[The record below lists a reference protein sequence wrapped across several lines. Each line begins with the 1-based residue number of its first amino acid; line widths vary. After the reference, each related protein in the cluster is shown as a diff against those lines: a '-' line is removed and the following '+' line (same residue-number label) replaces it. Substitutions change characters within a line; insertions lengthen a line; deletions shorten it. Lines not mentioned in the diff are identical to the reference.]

1 MLASAPD
8 GAGRAQK
15 RLALLSADTVQYFVN
30 AYDVRGCCRL
40 VSRRSDTLAQG
51 NDGAAGTRDEPWATL
66 HRASAQLRWLRAV
79 NPAQLSGGGVHV
91 WVKSEPDAEVYSELS
106 YRS

>member
-1 MLASAPD
+1 MTCAAVLLLPP
-8 GAGRAQK
+8 GRA
-15 RLALLSADTVQYFVN
+15 ALTCSP
-30 AYDVRGCCRL
+30 
-40 VSRRSDTLAQG
+40 LAQG

>member
-1 MLASAPD
+1 LTCAAV
-8 GAGRAQK
+8 
-15 RLALLSADTVQYFVN
+15 LLLPPACAAVT
-30 AYDVRGCCRL
+30 RPL
-40 VSRRSDTLAQG
+40 TQG

-79 NPAQLSGGGVHV
+79 NPTQLSGAGVHV
-91 WVKSEPDAEVYSELS
+91 WVRSEPDAEVYSELS